1 VGSRAIVTDGAAP
14 VRQTQQAQMMSA
26 AHAEVL
32 DVMALCVCVCV
43 CVCVCAALDLWAVT
57 AVKAMPASMFSAAHD
72 EGGR

>member
-1 VGSRAIVTDGAAP
+1 MGSRAIVTDGAAP

-43 CVCVCAALDLWAVT
+43 CAALDLWAVT

>member
-1 VGSRAIVTDGAAP
+1 
-14 VRQTQQAQMMSA
+14 MMSA